1 MTPAGKIIKK
11 CGGAAATALLVGRTE
26 SAVHRWTYPKDR
38 GGTGGTVP
46 GRAQAK
52 LLEAAARGE
61 VDIRPEDF
69 FVTAYLSPETM
80 SGDAA

>member
-1 MTPAGKIIKK
+1 MTPAQNIIKK
-11 CGGAAATALLVGRTE
+11 CGGVAATAKLVGRTE
-26 SAVHRWTYPKDR
+26 SVVYRWTYEKKL

-46 GRAQAK
+46 NKAQTK

-69 FVTAYLSPETM
+69 FVSKYHAPEIA
-80 SGDAA
+80 GDAA